1 MTRSMIKPESIW
13 LRKTELTDEGLFLI
27 LRVRSNVK
35 QLNVEDTSGE
45 THVEYDYDEKEI
57 RYQVPE
63 GVSSLTD
70 IDSLILTKAA
80 DIVSK
85 ATTRKRWEEIQAKP
99 IEELRKAIR
108 KL

>member
-1 MTRSMIKPESIW
+1 MISPEPIW

-35 QLNVEDTSGE
+35 QVNVEDASGE
-45 THVEYDYDEKEI
+45 RHVEYDYDEKEI

-70 IDSLILTKAA
+70 LQGLISTKAA
-80 DIVSK
+80 DIISK
-85 ATTRKRWEEIQAKP
+85 ATIRKRWEEIQDKP
-99 IEELRKAIR
+99 IDDLRKAIR